1 MDTEMP
7 GYGWWSLAFINSAV
21 FILFAFSF
29 FKPSSRRDWRTLGA
43 FSGFVVALFTEM
55 YGFPLTIYLLSSWL
69 GRWAPGLDL
78 YSHDAGH
85 LWSSVLDLPGDPHW
99 NVLHILS
106 NLAILG
112 GFVLLASAWRV
123 LHDAQKRGVLATTG
137 AYARLRHPQY
147 AAFIVIMFGFLLQ
160 WPTLST
166 LVLFPV
172 LVVTYVRLAKSEE
185 REALNEF
192 GEAYARY
199 AAETPGWLPRF
210 GDVPSRTSSA
220 G

>member
-85 LWSSVLDLPGDPHW
+85 LWSSVLGLPGDPHW

-112 GFVLLASAWRV
+112 GFVLLASACRV